1 MQFVAG
7 DSRYVDPSVMAQN
20 IEAFNEQ
27 VRDSGYEGYEDDYSQ
42 REASYVGDVQSGD
55 YTSDYKR
62 IQIANAIER
71 INAKIAHMKPSAD
84 GRVLAPGEEAQGMS
98 MDTAPSGSDSYRE
111 YYIKEMSKRVIKDP
125 PEEDEQ
131 QPELVHQ
138 RSMRRRRSA
147 KTRQNGHI

>member
-1 MQFVAG
+1 MQYITG

-20 IEAFNEQ
+20 IESFNEQ
-27 VRDSGYEGYEDDYSQ
+27 VREGGYSGYEDDYSQ

-71 INAKIAHMKPSAD
+71 INAKIAHMKPSVD
-84 GRVLAPGEEAQGMS
+84 GRVLAPGEEAQEFA

-111 YYIKEMSKRVIKDP
+111 YYIKGMSKRVIRDEVEEP
-125 PEEDEQ
+125 PEPVQ
-131 QPELVHQ
+131 QRP
-138 RSMRRRRSA
+138 MRRKRSA
-147 KTRQNGHI
+147 KTHQNGHI